1 MFLSNQ
7 VQFGL
12 SENMVPQ
19 ISPLITMFP
28 SHIAIPA
35 GVYPIFQTSKSYVVG
50 YIPSNFV
57 TMVIFFPR
65 FPWLVVYLTYPSEK
79 WWSSSVGMITHS
91 QLNGKIIQLCSKQTT
106 LNYQAVSWR
115 ARDNQEIRV
124 DFGNVVQDPNGIA
137 AQCLQHH
144 LSDTN
149 PIVGRW
155 SIWWAFNHQR
165 RDVDQPILGRSNA
178 KPL

>member
-1 MFLSNQ
+1 MLYIKTNPHISHPNTHTHIYIYIYISVRVFKNSGGKTAMFLSNQ

-65 FPWLVVYLTYPSEK
+65 FPWSVVYLTYPSEK
-79 WWSSSVGMITHS
+79 
-91 QLNGKIIQLCSKQTT
+91 
-106 LNYQAVSWR
+106 
-115 ARDNQEIRV
+115 
-124 DFGNVVQDPNGIA
+124 
-137 AQCLQHH
+137 
-144 LSDTN
+144 
-149 PIVGRW
+149 
-155 SIWWAFNHQR
+155 
-165 RDVDQPILGRSNA
+165 
-178 KPL
+178 